1 MNNFI
6 SLFEDIHQ
14 RFMDNFDKSNKLKK
28 DKKISN
34 SEENYLGIIF
44 NLKRITLSKFAEQA
58 KITKPAA
65 TQIINKYIEKGYVTK
80 NVSEKDK
87 RVCYIELTEKL
98 KKYFNESYKKLNK
111 IYSDCLSNLTEEEML
126 QLNTLLLKIN
136 DNL

>member
-65 TQIINKYIEKGYVTK
+65 TQIINKYIDKGYVTK
-80 NVSEKDK
+80 NVSNEDK
-87 RVCYIELTEKL
+87 RVCYIELTENI
-98 KKYFNESYKKLNK
+98 KKYFEESYKKLN
-111 IYSDCLSNLTEEEML
+111 IFYNECLNFLTEDEL
-126 QLNTLLLKIN
+126 KKLNSLLLKI
-136 DNL
+136 DSNL

>member
-6 SLFEDIHQ
+6 SLFDDIHDK
-14 RFMDNFDKSNKLKK
+14 FMEKFHKSNELQKENN
-28 DKKISN
+28 ITN
-34 SEENYLGIIF
+34 SEDHYLNIIF
-44 NLKRITLSKFAEQA
+44 NLKKISLSKFAEVA